1 MRGEQNNNHELV
13 DNHLDQ
19 SVSSATSTEDIANMD
34 TELVHPKIF
43 PTVLVCDEVSLQNCS
58 KSNLTRRRSLA
69 DSVHDLQH
77 ELEKELELRL
87 GPDIDIGELPHKSTG
102 VKTFIN

>member
-1 MRGEQNNNHELV
+1 M
-13 DNHLDQ
+13 
-19 SVSSATSTEDIANMD
+19 
-34 TELVHPKIF
+34 
-43 PTVLVCDEVSLQNCS
+43 SLPRPRTN

-87 GPDIDIGELPHKSTG
+87 GPDIDIGETPKNSTG
-102 VKTFIN
+102 VQTFRLISAKHLL

>member
-1 MRGEQNNNHELV
+1 M
-13 DNHLDQ
+13 
-19 SVSSATSTEDIANMD
+19 
-34 TELVHPKIF
+34 
-43 PTVLVCDEVSLQNCS
+43 SLQNRS

-87 GPDIDIGELPHKSTG
+87 GPDIDIGEPPNNSKG